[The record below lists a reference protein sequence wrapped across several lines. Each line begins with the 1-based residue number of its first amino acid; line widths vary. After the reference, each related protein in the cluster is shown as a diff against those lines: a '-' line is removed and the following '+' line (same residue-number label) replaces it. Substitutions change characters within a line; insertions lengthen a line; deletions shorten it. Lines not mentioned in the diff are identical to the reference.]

1 MSETSPAA
9 PDDRAFVR
17 ATLANLADLN
27 RALAWSRE
35 TESLTEPGFFRWRT
49 NVLHPLYN
57 GVVSA
62 APPDDA
68 APARVEEAIAY
79 FRRHGH
85 RTFLWWLDADVP
97 AAAWAPV
104 LEPRGFVLDR
114 SIPGM
119 AAEIDRLVPAKVA
132 DVEIRRVASRAD
144 RDLWARIF
152 VVGYGFPPAWAPAFA
167 DLFGGLDDHDA
178 YRGYVA
184 FADGRPVATS
194 TVLIT
199 GDIAGLYDVAVLP
212 EARGRGIGAAVTLAP
227 FREAREEGCRLAILH
242 ASPLGRPVYERL
254 GFRTVC
260 TVDHFAWKDPD
271 ATGR

>member
-1 MSETSPAA
+1 M
-9 PDDRAFVR
+9 DDELVR

-35 TESLTEPGFFRWRT
+35 SEALTEPGFFRWRT

-57 GVVSA
+57 GVVSSA
-62 APPDDA
+62 LPDHA

-85 RTFLWWLDADVP
+85 RAFLWWLDAGIP
-97 AAAWAPV
+97 ASAWAPV
-104 LEPRGFVLDR
+104 LEPHGFVLDR
-114 SIPGM
+114 SVPGM
-119 AAEIDRLVPAKVA
+119 AAEIDRLVETNVA

-144 RDLWARIF
+144 RDAWAKTF
-152 VVGYGFPPAWAPAFA
+152 VVGYGFPPEWAKAFA
-167 DLFGGLDDHDA
+167 DLYAGGVDDHEA

-184 FADGRPVATS
+184 FVDGRPVATS
-194 TVLIT
+194 TVLVT

-212 EARGRGIGAAVTLAP
+212 EARGRGIGAAITLAP
-227 FREAREEGCRLAILH
+227 FREARDEGCRLAILH
-242 ASPLGRPVYERL
+242 ASTLGRPLYERL

-271 ATGR
+271 AAGR